1 MYKVTA
7 HFKNKK
13 VVRSFYELYD
23 AIDFRDTIDAYYP
36 LKVTFEKGNTMKEWI
51 YNCWNSVM
59 DMNHNPLRHI
69 PHTPTRHMIMQCL
82 AWTWC
87 GAFSSWVGGYA
98 IFGTSA
104 FLHCIILAAI
114 AITVGT
120 FETAKRKP
128 DVFENVFQGKNGR
141 ANGGEHE

>member
-1 MYKVTA
+1 M
-7 HFKNKK
+7 
-13 VVRSFYELYD
+13 RQ
-23 AIDFRDTIDAYYP
+23 
-36 LKVTFEKGNTMKEWI
+36 WI
-51 YNCWNSVM
+51 YDSWNGVM
-59 DMNHNPLRHI
+59 NIEHNPLKHI
-69 PHTPTRHMIMQCL
+69 PHTQTRHMIMQCL

-87 GAFSSWVGGYA
+87 GAFSSCIGWYA
-98 IFGTSA
+98 IFGASA